1 MKLPILIICFVCS
14 SAFAVGNNFQKN
26 CYIKPC
32 EIKGD
37 FDGDKKPD
45 SAILVVNKK
54 GQKGIQF
61 RFANKKIAVIGAG
74 DTFGNGGDSFDWMDR
89 WSLQKN
95 KIEQGAD
102 ESEKPPVAKGDALL
116 LEKVDAA
123 SGLAYWDGSKFNWYQ
138 QGD

>member
-1 MKLPILIICFVCS
+1 
-14 SAFAVGNNFQKN
+14 
-26 CYIKPC
+26 
-32 EIKGD
+32 
-37 FDGDKKPD
+37 
-45 SAILVVNKK
+45 
-54 GQKGIQF
+54 
-61 RFANKKIAVIGAG
+61 
-74 DTFGNGGDSFDWMDR
+74 MDR